1 MKKFPGIII
10 LLIVVFIMSC
20 KDDEEDTWTQYQK
33 WRNENAAYFNQKR
46 AETDENGFPVYTEIY
61 PVWDPGSFILMKTYK
76 KGDGTKPAP
85 LNNSTVKFMYK
96 GMLYNGTAFDSTY
109 LYTDSATT
117 GRVDQFIQGFQIAL
131 TSMQPGDS
139 CQVIIPQNL
148 GYGAEMSSSVILP
161 HSTLIFDLKLID
173 VLGYEHQV
181 P

>member
-1 MKKFPGIII
+1 
-10 LLIVVFIMSC
+10 
-20 KDDEEDTWTQYQK
+20 
-33 WRNENAAYFNQKR
+33 
-46 AETDENGFPVYTEIY
+46 
-61 PVWDPGSFILMKTYK
+61 
-76 KGDGTKPAP
+76 
-85 LNNSTVKFMYK
+85 
-96 GMLYNGTAFDSTY
+96 MLYNGTAFDSTY

-161 HSTLIFDLKLID
+161 YSTLIFDLKLID